1 MAEHSHSRIPAPC
14 GGWVRTCALVA
25 LFLVAFPVWAQQPA
39 PAAPREVLVKFRT
52 PTPSNIDQIVRDEDI
67 ELTQKV
73 GGADVHL
80 LRSRSKDALTLVR
93 RLGSNTEV
101 VYAEP
106 NYILRAIGVPNDPRF
121 TDLWGLQNTGQSIGG
136 VAGKPGADIGAVSA
150 WDVSTGSR
158 TTVVAVVDTGID
170 YSHPELA
177 SNVWSAPTG
186 FTVTVGSRAVTCP
199 AGSHGFNA
207 ITYSC
212 DPMDDENH
220 GTHVSG
226 TIGAAGNNSVGVTGV
241 NWTASVMG
249 LKFLDETGSGYTS
262 DAINAI
268 EFAIQVKRFFGSS
281 ANVRVLSN
289 SWGGGGFNQ
298 ALLDEINRAN
308 GENMLFVAA
317 AGNTG
322 GNNDLLPI
330 YPASYTAA
338 NVIAVAATDNN
349 DARAS
354 FSSYGP
360 SSVDLG
366 APGVWVLS
374 TLRSGSYG
382 WGSGTSMAAPH
393 VSGAAALVLS
403 RCTLDTAGLKS
414 NLMTNVDPIAS
425 LAGLTVTGGRL
436 NVNKAIRA
444 CNTAPVPNFSLSA
457 TPTSRTIRP
466 GAIATYRITI
476 SPSGGLKGGVTF
488 SVSGLPPGTTASFA
502 PPVAWWPGSTSLTVV
517 TSADT
522 PADSYT
528 LTISGVNGSLTRTT
542 TVSLIVSTSADF
554 LLSVTPTSRTLP
566 PGGLGT
572 YKVTV
577 AAVGGFNTS
586 VALNVAG
593 LPSGATTSLSPAS
606 VTGSGSSTVTVVAG
620 SASPVGSYMLTI
632 SGVTGSVIRT
642 TTASLVVSTDAN
654 FTVSATPASRTIPPG
669 TTTTYAVTVGASGG
683 FDGKVNLSLI
693 GLPVGVTASFNPSS
707 FVGPGSSTL
716 TVVSGAGAAAGAYI
730 LTITGTCS
738 SLIRTAPVS
747 LVINPAAGFSLS
759 ATPSSRTVIRGTSTT
774 YAVSVIP
781 TADFGGKVAF
791 SVTGLP
797 AGASAFFNPA
807 SLIAAG
813 SSTLTVRTATSTPAG
828 TYTLTIIGSNG
839 SLVRSSSVSL
849 VVSVP

>member
-1 MAEHSHSRIPAPC
+1 MAEHYCARPPRQC
-14 GGWVRTCALVA
+14 GSWVGTCALVA

-52 PTPSNIDQIVRDEDI
+52 PTPSNIDQIIRDEDI
-67 ELTQKV
+67 ELTKKV
-73 GGADVHL
+73 GGADVLL

-93 RLGSNTEV
+93 RLGSNAEV

-158 TTVVAVVDTGID
+158 TTVVAVVDTGIA
-170 YSHPELA
+170 YNHPELA

-186 FTVTVGSRAVTCP
+186 FTVTVGSQAVTCP

-249 LKFLDETGSGYTS
+249 LKFLDATGSGYTS

-268 EFAIQVKRFFGSS
+268 EFGIQVKRFFGSS

-289 SWGGGGFNQ
+289 SWGGGGFSQ

-322 GNNDLLPI
+322 GDNDLAPI

-360 SSVDLG
+360 TSVDLG

-374 TLRSGSYG
+374 TLRSGGYG

-425 LAGLTVTGGRL
+425 LAGITVTGGRL

-444 CNTAPVPNFSLSA
+444 CNTAPVPDFSLSA
-457 TPTSRTIRP
+457 TPTSHTIRP
-466 GAIATYRITI
+466 GGSAWYRITTKGL
-476 SPSGGLKGGVTF
+476 GGLKGSISFSASGV
-488 SVSGLPPGTTASFA
+488 PAEATASFYPTA
-502 PPVAWWPGSTSLTVV
+502 CSPGGSPVLTVI
-517 TSADT
+517 TGAAT
-522 PADSYT
+522 PAGNYAV
-528 LTISGVNGSLTRTT
+528 TISGVSGSLTRTV
-542 TVSLIVSTSADF
+542 TVSLIVSLAADF
-554 LLSVTPTSRTLP
+554 ALSPTPASRTLA
-566 PGGLGT
+566 PGASGT
-572 YKVTV
+572 YKITVTPS
-577 AAVGGFNTS
+577 GGFNAT
-586 VALNVAG
+586 VDLNVAG
-593 LPSGATTSLSPAS
+593 VPAGATASLAPKSFAGSGYSTLTVVVGAATSLGTYP
-606 VTGSGSSTVTVVAG
+606 
-620 SASPVGSYMLTI
+620 LTI
-632 SGVTGSVIRT
+632 TGVNGSVIRQT
-642 TTASLVVSTDAN
+642 TVSLVVSASAD
-654 FTVSATPASRTIPPG
+654 FTVSAAPASRTIPPG

-683 FDGKVNLSLI
+683 FDGKVNLSVI
-693 GLPVGVTASFNPSS
+693 GLPAGVTASFNPSS
-707 FVGPGSSTL
+707 FTGPGTSTL
-716 TVVSGAGAAAGAYI
+716 TVVAGAGAPAGAYI

-747 LVINPAAGFSLS
+747 LVVNPAAGFSLS
-759 ATPSSRTVIRGTSTT
+759 ATPSSRTITRGKTTT
-774 YAVSVIP
+774 YPVSVIP
-781 TADFGGKVAF
+781 TADFGGKVVF

-797 AGASAFFNPA
+797 AAASAYFSPG
-807 SLIAAG
+807 SLIAPG
-813 SSTLTVRTATSTPAG
+813 SSTLVVRTATSTPAG
-828 TYTLTIIGSNG
+828 TYTLTIIATAG
-839 SLVRSSSVSL
+839 SLVRSTSVSL

>member
-1 MAEHSHSRIPAPC
+1 MAEHYYAGPPRQC
-14 GGWVRTCALVA
+14 GGWVGTCALVA
-25 LFLVAFPVWAQQPA
+25 LFLVAFPVWAQQPV

-67 ELTQKV
+67 ELIKKV

-170 YSHPELA
+170 YNHPELA

-186 FTVTVGSRAVTCP
+186 FTVTVGGQAVTCP

-249 LKFLDETGSGYTS
+249 LKFLDATGSGWTS

-268 EFAIQVKRFFGSS
+268 EFGIQVKRFFGSS

-289 SWGGGGFNQ
+289 SWGGGGFSQ

-322 GNNDLLPI
+322 GNNDLLPM

-338 NVIAVAATDNN
+338 NVIAVAATDNK

-360 SSVDLG
+360 TSVDLG

-374 TLRSGSYG
+374 TLRSGGYG

-444 CNTAPVPNFSLSA
+444 CNTAPVPDFSLLA

-466 GAIATYRITI
+466 EASASYRIAI
-476 SPSGGLKGGVTF
+476 SPSGGFKGVVTF
-488 SVSGLPPGTTASFA
+488 SVSGLPPGTTASFN
-502 PPVAWWPGSTSLTVV
+502 PPRAASPGTTALTVV
-517 TSADT
+517 TSSGTLDG
-522 PADSYT
+522 SYA
-528 LTISGVNGSLTRTT
+528 LTISGVSGSLTRTT
-542 TVSLIVSTSADF
+542 TVSLIVSLAADF
-554 LLSVTPTSRTLP
+554 ALSPTPASRTLG
-566 PGGLGT
+566 PGASGT
-572 YKVTV
+572 YKITVTLS
-577 AAVGGFNTS
+577 GGFNAT
-586 VALNVAG
+586 VGLDVAG
-593 LPSGATTSLSPAS
+593 VPAS
-606 VTGSGSSTVTVVAG
+606 ATASLAPKSFAGPGYSTLTVVVG
-620 SASPVGSYMLTI
+620 ASTLPGTYPLTI
-632 SGVTGSVIRT
+632 IGSNGSVIRQT
-642 TTASLVVSTDAN
+642 TVSLVVSATAD
-654 FTVSATPASRTIPPG
+654 FSVSAGPASRTIPPG
-669 TTTTYAVTVGASGG
+669 ITTTYAVTVGASGG
-683 FDGKVNLSLI
+683 FDGKVNLSVI
-693 GLPVGVTASFNPSS
+693 GSPAGVTASFNPSS
-707 FVGPGSSTL
+707 FAGPGSSTL
-716 TVVSGAGAAAGAYI
+716 TVVAGAGAPTGAYI

-759 ATPSSRTVIRGTSTT
+759 ATPSSRTITRGKSTT
-774 YAVSVIP
+774 YAVSVVP
-781 TADFGGKVAF
+781 AADFSGKVTF
-791 SVTGLP
+791 SVSGLP
-797 AGASAFFNPA
+797 AGGSASFSP
-807 SLIAAG
+807 SWLIAPG
-813 SSTLTVRTATSTPAG
+813 SSTLTVRTTTSTPAG
-828 TYTLTIIGSNG
+828 TYTLTVTGISG
-839 SLVRSSSVSL
+839 SLVRSTSVSL